1 MQVTTTAF
9 VILRLYFYGR
19 KACLCSSAR
28 SGLLLLSLPCC
39 ITSASCLH
47 ASLLQSLDGV
57 MFLALYLHVV
67 SQAPQHFRSSETPP
81 LMIVALPTS
90 LSAQSFLFTP
100 ACPVQYV
107 QKNFR
112 RWMPTIDTC
121 QSGLP
126 IPFFTFCSK
135 LIESP
140 RIMACVF

>member
-1 MQVTTTAF
+1 MALSRPF
-9 VILRLYFYGR
+9 KEDRL
-19 KACLCSSAR
+19 ALP
-28 SGLLLLSLPCC
+28 LS
-39 ITSASCLH
+39 H
-47 ASLLQSLDGV
+47 ASLLQVIDGV
-57 MFLALYLHVV
+57 ASLPLCPQVV

-135 LIESP
+135 LIESQEDNGMCFLTVTSWGNP
-140 RIMACVF
+140 AWVTASTSIVKL